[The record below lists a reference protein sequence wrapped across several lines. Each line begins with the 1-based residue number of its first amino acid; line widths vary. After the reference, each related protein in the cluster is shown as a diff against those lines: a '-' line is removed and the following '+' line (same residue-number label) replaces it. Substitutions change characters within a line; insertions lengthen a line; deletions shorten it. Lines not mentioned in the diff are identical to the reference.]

1 MHYLDLTLPNP
12 AANLA
17 CDEALLDACEED
29 SGPEVLRFWEPRDCF
44 VVAGFSNSV
53 AREVNLEACRGAG
66 VGVFRRC
73 SGGGTVLQGPG
84 CLNYTLVLKL
94 DGCAELE
101 TIPRANRHI
110 MARQCEVLSALLGRP
125 AEVRGCTDL
134 AIDGLKFSGNAQ
146 RRKRHA
152 LIFHG
157 TFLLAFDLN
166 LMDVFLAMPSREPE
180 YRQGRP
186 HTRFLTNLN
195 VPAGT
200 IKNALREAW
209 SATEELGKVPD
220 CQRLVAEKYSRDD
233 WNLKF

>member
-1 MHYLDLTLPNP
+1 MHYLDLTLPDP
-12 AANLA
+12 AGNLA
-17 CDEALLDACEED
+17 CDEALLDGCEED

-53 AREVNLEACRGAG
+53 AREVNIEACRRAG

-94 DGCAELE
+94 EERPELE
-101 TIPRANRHI
+101 TIPRANGYI
-110 MARQCEVLSALLGRP
+110 MARQCEVLSAILGRP
-125 AEVRGCTDL
+125 VEVRGCTDL

-146 RRKRHA
+146 RRKRRA

-166 LMDVFLAMPSREPE
+166 LMEGFLAMPSREPE

-186 HTRFLTNLN
+186 HNRFLTNLN
-195 VPAGT
+195 VPAT
-200 IKNALREAW
+200 AIKNALGKAW
-209 SATEELGKVPD
+209 AATEELGKVPD